1 MLHQFRFGGF
11 AVTRSYRPLQP
22 RPCPDK
28 PTDVRPG
35 QDNTQSQSSAGSSGE
50 SRPNRWIPLFL
61 LWLLSPIS
69 LAAQIPEAP
78 IERVDEERSVEKQWD
93 AARAA
98 RDRIRQ
104 GVDPLDEVIE
114 LLADRSGTVRDE
126 VFEEIVEKWSS
137 DQRKTLRSGFSTNK
151 GQDSGFV
158 DEMLAEIFL
167 HRPDPEVLPDLLAV
181 AVGSDVDEA
190 REMALGAIGA
200 LPAGSLDSKSLRL
213 IEQLAKRERN
223 WWIRGEALRCLAHQ
237 DSQRAVP
244 LLENAMREKKLPALR
259 IAALQGFVLV
269 DQEQACQH
277 ALEAI
282 TKPWRD
288 RQGIWGDRIL
298 RAALGVLADNLTAF
312 PRSQRAQFITELLV
326 AAEPLQGATRER
338 MWATLGTITAEPG
351 IPPQLDAWK
360 SWWLARKEAW
370 IAESSG
376 TDSGQVENPD
386 AKSPEDKGK
395 TRVVRYHGVPLDSK
409 RLVFLADVSG
419 GMSRTV
425 DGQFAG
431 EGPRRIDVSRNE
443 LLRVLGQLPGD
454 ALVQVVHFGSRSD
467 AALPRVQPLARSI
480 RVLTDKIR
488 KQQVPSGR
496 GAARGNLYGPLRRAV
511 LEAGTDTVML
521 LTEGAPTEGKVQN
534 GDRLRWHVRRWNRWG
549 QARIHVLSVGRIRG
563 ENRSFLEGLAKDGAG
578 RFYDVDGSFS
588 RGKSGS

>member
-1 MLHQFRFGGF
+1 MICRFSPR
-11 AVTRSYRPLQP
+11 AVATVA
-22 RPCPDK
+22 C
-28 PTDVRPG
+28 
-35 QDNTQSQSSAGSSGE
+35 
-50 SRPNRWIPLFL
+50 W
-61 LWLLSPIS
+61 WLS
-69 LAAQIPEAP
+69 LAVCSWVSVAVCGQIPVAP
-78 IERVDEERSVEKQWD
+78 PERVDTERSVEKQRD
-93 AARAA
+93 AARDA
-98 RDRIRQ
+98 RNRVRQ
-104 GVDPLDEVIE
+104 GPEPVAEVIE
-114 LLADRSGTVRDE
+114 LLDDHSGTVRDE

-200 LPAGSLDSKSLRL
+200 LPSGSLDSKSLRL

-244 LLENAMREKKLPALR
+244 LLESALREKKLPALR
-259 IAALQGFVLV
+259 IAALQGFALI
-269 DQEQACQH
+269 DQEQGCQR

-282 TKPWRD
+282 TEPWRD

-312 PRSQRAQFITELLV
+312 PRSQRAQFITELLA

-351 IPPQLDAWK
+351 IPPHLDAWK
-360 SWWLARKEAW
+360 SWWSARKEAW

-376 TDSGQVENPD
+376 TDSSQDENPD

-425 DGQFAG
+425 DGQFDG

-454 ALVQVVHFGSRSD
+454 ALVQVVHFGSRSE

-563 ENRSFLEGLAKDGAG
+563 ENRAFLEGLAKDGAG

-588 RGKSGS
+588 RAKEGS

>member
-1 MLHQFRFGGF
+1 MGTTVCAQVPV
-11 AVTRSYRPLQP
+11 APL
-22 RPCPDK
+22 
-28 PTDVRPG
+28 
-35 QDNTQSQSSAGSSGE
+35 
-50 SRPNRWIPLFL
+50 
-61 LWLLSPIS
+61 
-69 LAAQIPEAP
+69 
-78 IERVDEERSVEKQWD
+78 ERVDTERSVEKQRD
-93 AARAA
+93 AARDA
-98 RDRIRQ
+98 RNRVRQ
-104 GVDPLDEVIE
+104 GPEPVAEVIE
-114 LLADRSGTVRDE
+114 LLDDRSGTVRDE
-126 VFEEIVEKWSS
+126 VFEEIVEKWSW

-151 GQDSGFV
+151 GRGSGFV

-167 HRPDPEVLPDLLAV
+167 HRPDPDVLPDLLAV

-200 LPAGSLDSKSLRL
+200 LPSGSLDSKSLRL

-237 DSQRAVP
+237 DGQRAVP
-244 LLENAMREKKLPALR
+244 LLESALREKKLPALR
-259 IAALQGFVLV
+259 IAALQGFALI

-282 TKPWRD
+282 TEPWRD
-288 RQGIWGDRIL
+288 RQGIWGHRIL

-312 PRSQRAQFITELLV
+312 PRSQRAQFITELLA

-338 MWATLGTITAEPG
+338 MWSTLGTITAEPG
-351 IPPQLDAWK
+351 IPPHLDAWK
-360 SWWLARKEAW
+360 SWWSARKEAW

-376 TDSGQVENPD
+376 TDSSQDENPD

-425 DGQFAG
+425 DGQFDG
-431 EGPRRIDVSRNE
+431 EGPRRIDVSRKE

-454 ALVQVVHFGSRSD
+454 ALVQVVHFGSRSE

-563 ENRSFLEGLAKDGAG
+563 ENRAFLEGLAKDGAG

-588 RGKSGS
+588 GTKAGS